1 MRYFYAFLSVLL
13 FFAVL
18 GFSVK
23 NGEPVALHYYLG
35 MVWHAP
41 LVLMLLIF
49 FCAGAAVGI
58 MACLGLVV
66 RQRRQ
71 MVALRRELA
80 KLNSSGNMP
89 APDFVG

>member
-1 MRYFYAFLSVLL
+1 MRYSYAFLSALV

-18 GFSVK
+18 GLSVK

-49 FCAGAAVGI
+49 FGVGVAVGI

-80 KLNSSGNMP
+80 KLNPSGKLP
-89 APDFVG
+89 APDFIG

>member
-1 MRYFYAFLSVLL
+1 MRYFYALLSVLL

-18 GFSVK
+18 GLSVK
-23 NGEPVALHYYLG
+23 NGEQVALHYYLG

-49 FCAGAAVGI
+49 FGTGVAVGI

-66 RQRRQ
+66 RHRRQ
-71 MVALRRELA
+71 VVALRRELT
-80 KLNSSGNMP
+80 KLNP
-89 APDFVG
+89 AGFAESDSLG